1 MISMK
6 LARTALA
13 ATLIPVLHAPPAT
26 AADLFVSQNGNDA
39 NSCILTSPC
48 LTLTRAISRNEALG
62 GGLEIGCLDGGDYGS
77 NSPITKSVIIDCSG
91 TDASIFSLTINGSGA
106 QVTLRNFTILN
117 LLVSGIVLVNGS
129 LTVDN
134 VHIFKVINAISAV
147 PTGPSKLVV
156 KNSIFD
162 YNNAGVVI
170 KPASGGSLT
179 ATFDHVTIS
188 GNAGGGLKTDTTT
201 SGPVVVEIV
210 DSNISYNG
218 GNGVNVVSGASGSNL
233 INLSRDVVALNG
245 VAGIQAN
252 GLNSAA
258 IVDTTLLDS
267 NASGATSVVSGGRL
281 VTYGNNRIIGSP
293 GSGFTST
300 AVMQ

>member
-1 MISMK
+1 MK
-6 LARTALA
+6 LARIALA
-13 ATLIPVLHAPPAT
+13 AMLITVLQAPPAT
-26 AADLFVSQNGNDA
+26 AADLFVSQNGSDS

-48 LTLTRAISRNEALG
+48 LTMTHAISRNEALG
-62 GGLEIGCLDGGDYGS
+62 GGLEIGCLDGGDYGTI
-77 NSPITKSVIIDCSG
+77 SPITKSVIIDCSG
-91 TDASIFSLTINGSGA
+91 TDASISSLTINGSGA
-106 QVTLRNFTILN
+106 QVTLRNFTIHN

-188 GNAGGGLKTDTTT
+188 ANTGGGLKTDTTT
-201 SGPVVVEIV
+201 SGAVVVEIV
-210 DSNISYNG
+210 DSNVSYNG
-218 GNGVNVVSGASGSNL
+218 GNGINAVGGAGGSNIL
-233 INLSRDVVALNG
+233 NLSRDVVAING
-245 VAGIQAN
+245 VAGIQTN
-252 GLNSAA
+252 GLSAA
-258 IVDTTLLDS
+258 AVVDTTLLDS
-267 NASGATSVVSGGRL
+267 NATGATSVVSGGRL
-281 VTYGNNRIIGSP
+281 LTYGNNRIIGSP

-300 AVMQ
+300 ATMQ